1 LERKLERM
9 EEKENSPE
17 VSLSVMA
24 NHMEIASTMQD
35 EQQPSEQLHSEE
47 LRVQM
52 SE

>member
-24 NHMEIASTMQD
+24 NFHTEISSATQD
-35 EQQPSEQLHSEE
+35 EQPPSEQLHSEE
-47 LRVQM
+47 L
-52 SE
+52 